1 MELVEKAAELLERF
15 KGKDYSFGFDKLGSV
30 ACYAGEFGERVL
42 LIGNRRHLADL
53 FEHIDRD
60 FAARGIGTC
69 GGLTVPGAG
78 QNAPKED
85 VYRIAAYIFQ
95 HRPDCLV
102 AVGGGSTIDAVKGA
116 NVLYSLG
123 SCSLEIDD
131 YFGSGIVTKRL
142 AKAGRKLLPMVAVQ
156 TNASSGAHLTKYSN
170 VTDPVTGQKKLIVD
184 EAVVPDRA
192 VFDYGVTKSVPVSV
206 ALDGAMDGISHCL
219 EVFFGAAKDNLRVVG
234 EIALTGIE
242 LILEAAPKLLKEPND
257 KEARKMLCLGTDLG
271 GYAIMVGGTNGAH
284 LTSFSL
290 VDVTSHGRACGLM
303 NPYYTVLFAPAIAE
317 QLLAVGSILKR
328 QGYIEGNLDGLGNR
342 ELGEK
347 VAGGLM
353 DFSRSIGFP
362 TKLTELDGFSDEH
375 IKRALA
381 AAKDPQLRM
390 KLENMP
396 VPLGPEQIDTYMGS
410 VLEAAKEGNLGIVRN
425 LPLK

>member
-1 MELVEKAAELLERF
+1 MELVKKAAELLERF

-30 ACYAGEFGERVL
+30 ACYAGDFGERVL
-42 LIGNRRHLADL
+42 LVGNRRHLTEL
-53 FEHIDRD
+53 FEHIDKY
-60 FAARGIGTC
+60 FAARGIETC

-131 YFGSGIVTKRL
+131 YFGSGRVTERL
-142 AKAGRKLLPMVAVQ
+142 KKTGRKLLPMVAVQ

-170 VTDPVTGQKKLIVD
+170 ITDPGTGQKKLIVD

-192 VFDYGVTKSVPVSV
+192 VFDYGVTRSIPVSV